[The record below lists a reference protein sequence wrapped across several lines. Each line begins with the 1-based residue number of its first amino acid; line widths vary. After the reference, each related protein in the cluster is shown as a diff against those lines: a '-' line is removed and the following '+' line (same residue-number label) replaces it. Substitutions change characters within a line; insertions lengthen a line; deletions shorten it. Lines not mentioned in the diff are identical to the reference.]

1 MTIYNLIEAYCIVL
15 YCTVPRRATMGIP
28 SYFSNIVKQ
37 YKHVIKKLGGLQRI
51 HNLYMDTNGLI
62 YDAVRVVGSNRG
74 LSDAEYESKLLETV
88 CAKIDEYL
96 AMFRPTNNV
105 FIAFDGVAPVA
116 KLNQQRE
123 RRYKSW
129 FTTVVEQTITRKN
142 ALLDPLSAG
151 SASVRAV
158 STDSKSWNTSAITP
172 GTAFMKKL
180 NIRMNDYCAMKG
192 REIGNTVAYIYS
204 GSDAAGEGEHKLFEY
219 IRENAA
225 YHRDTTTLIYG
236 LDADL
241 IMLCLNHL
249 HISHNIYLYRD
260 TPDFI
265 QSLDSTLSCTDQY
278 YLDIPAFA
286 CSLEAVMRETASP
299 DVGSGSNGAYVS
311 DATTVAGSRS
321 ESESSPTSN
330 ITPEVIAAIDDYIVM
345 AFMLGN
351 DFMPHFPSLNLRTN
365 GMTVLLQT
373 YANMFR
379 ESKEYLVTRKAGAGA
394 GGQQRPTI
402 VWKTMRAFIAL
413 LAETEHNRLM
423 NEHKARDRQSK
434 QRYGGG
440 GGGGGGGGNGRSN
453 PKMGGLGH
461 KTDTSALAVPTVTV
475 DIRDLTKI
483 ACSRVVQLVGNVEQ
497 CHSMTDFMAIP
508 MQERSVEK
516 YIDPFRE
523 NWEYRY
529 YDALFDI
536 DIYASSRKGGGGGGG
551 GNKKS
556 GGSGSVDRLQMIC
569 VNYIEGLE
577 WTMRYYSTGCVD
589 WRWTYKYPYAP
600 LLVDLMRFMPH
611 MDTALFPGGTP
622 VKNPVRDIVQLC
634 YVLPMASH
642 GLLPPVVAEKLKR
655 SYSHYY
661 CDKLDFKWSYC
672 KYFWEAHTELPHIR
686 ISELERAVEGV

>member
-1 MTIYNLIEAYCIVL
+1 
-15 YCTVPRRATMGIP
+15 MGIP

-37 YKHVIKKLGGLQRI
+37 YKHVIKKLSGLPRI

-74 LSDAEYESKLLETV
+74 ISDAEYESKLLETV

-96 AMFRPTNNV
+96 AMFRPTGKV
-105 FIAFDGVAPVA
+105 YIAFDGVAPVA

-151 SASVRAV
+151 AAAAAA
-158 STDSKSWNTSAITP
+158 STDTKAWNTSAITP

-204 GSDAAGEGEHKLFEY
+204 GSDAAGEGEHKIFEY

-249 HISHNIYLYRD
+249 HISQNIYLYRD

-286 CSLEAVMRETASP
+286 CSLEAVMRETATTTTAAAP
-299 DVGSGSNGAYVS
+299 GGGGSAYVS

-379 ESKEYLVTRKAGAGA
+379 ESKEYLVTRKAVTGA
-394 GGQQRPTI
+394 GGRQQRPTI
-402 VWKTMRAFIAL
+402 VWKTMRAFIAS

-440 GGGGGGGGNGRSN
+440 GGGGGNGRSN

-461 KTDTSALAVPTVTV
+461 KTDTPTIAVPTVTV
-475 DIRDLTKI
+475 NIRDLTKI

-497 CHSMTDFMAIP
+497 CHSLNDFMAIP

-536 DIYASSRKGGGGGGG
+536 DIYASSRKGGGGGGI
-551 GNKKS
+551 
-556 GGSGSVDRLQMIC
+556 DRLQMIC

-642 GLLPPVVAEKLKR
+642 GLLPPVVAERLKR

>member
-1 MTIYNLIEAYCIVL
+1 
-15 YCTVPRRATMGIP
+15 MGIP

-37 YKHVIKKLGGLQRI
+37 HKNVIKKLSGLPRI
-51 HNLYMDTNGLI
+51 HNLYLDTNGLI

-74 LSDAEYESKLLETV
+74 MSDDDYEALLIQTV
-88 CAKIDEYL
+88 CEKINEYL
-96 AMFRPTNNV
+96 AMFRPSDKV

-142 ALLDPLSAG
+142 ALLDPTVATAAAAG
-151 SASVRAV
+151 AQKA
-158 STDSKSWNTSAITP
+158 WNTSSITP
-172 GTAFMKKL
+172 GTRFMTKL
-180 NIRMNDYCAMKG
+180 NTQMRDYCAEKA
-192 REIGNTVAYIYS
+192 RVIGTTVEYIYS
-204 GSDAAGEGEHKLFEY
+204 GSDAPGEGEHKIFEY
-219 IRENAA
+219 IRDNAGV
-225 YHRDTTTLIYG
+225 HKDTTTLIYG

-249 HISHNIYLYRD
+249 HVSEHIYLYRD

-265 QSLDSTLSCTDQY
+265 QSLDSTLSSSDQY
-278 YLDIPAFA
+278 YLDIPEFA
-286 CSLEAVMRETASP
+286 CSLEAVMRESA
-299 DVGSGSNGAYVS
+299 GAAAGARGGVYIS
-311 DATTVAGSRS
+311 DAKTEAKAAAATVATAKAATAAVVATAAKSR
-321 ESESSPTSN
+321 

-379 ESKEYLVTRKAGAGA
+379 ESKEYLVERK
-394 GGQQRPTI
+394 GGRPTI

-413 LAETEHNRLM
+413 LAETEHNRFM
-423 NEHKARDRQSK
+423 NEHKTRDRQGK
-434 QRYGGG
+434 QRFGGG
-440 GGGGGGGGNGRSN
+440 GA
-453 PKMGGLGH
+453 KMGGLGH
-461 KTDTSALAVPTVTV
+461 IAAADAARPIVAAV
-475 DIRDLTKI
+475 DIRELTKV
-483 ACSRVVQLVGNVEQ
+483 ACDRVVQMVGNLEG
-497 CHSMTDFMAIP
+497 CHSLNEFMGIP
-508 MQERSVEK
+508 MQERAVER

-529 YDALFDI
+529 YDALLDV
-536 DIYASSRKGGGGGGG
+536 DIYAKGRGRG
-551 GNKKS
+551 
-556 GGSGSVDRLQMIC
+556 GGSGVDRLQMIC

-589 WRWTYKYPYAP
+589 WRWTYKYSYAP
-600 LLVDLMRFMPH
+600 LLVDLMRYIPH
-611 MDTALFPGGTP
+611 LDTALFPEGIP
-622 VKNPVRDIVQLC
+622 VKNPVRDLVQLC
-634 YVLPMASH
+634 YVLPMSGH
-642 GLLPPVVAEKLKR
+642 GLLPPLLAEKLKR

-686 ISELERAVEGV
+686 IEELERAVAEVVG

>member
-1 MTIYNLIEAYCIVL
+1 
-15 YCTVPRRATMGIP
+15 MGIP

-37 YKHVIKKLGGLQRI
+37 YKHVIKKLAGLPQI

-62 YDAVRVVGSNRG
+62 YDAVRVVGSNHG
-74 LSDAEYESKLLETV
+74 MSDDEYESKIIQCV

-96 AMFRPTNNV
+96 LLFRPTNKV
-105 FIAFDGVAPVA
+105 LIAFDGVAPVA

-129 FTTVVEQTITRKN
+129 FTGVVEKTIMRKN
-142 ALLDPLSAG
+142 ALLLDPLSS
-151 SASVRAV
+151 SAIKAPVTDISV
-158 STDSKSWNTSAITP
+158 DSKAWNTSSITP
-172 GTAFMKKL
+172 GTRFMTKL
-180 NIRMNDYCAMKG
+180 NSRMQDYCAEKG
-192 REIGNTVAYIYS
+192 REIGSSVVYVYS
-204 GSDAAGEGEHKLFEY
+204 GSNVPGEGEHKIFEY
-219 IRENAA
+219 IRENGL

-249 HISHNIYLYRD
+249 HISQNIYLYRD
-260 TPDFI
+260 TPEFI
-265 QSLDSTLSCTDQY
+265 QSLDSTLSSSDQY

-286 CSLEAVMRETASP
+286 CSLEAVMHETTTPLLANNNS
-299 DVGSGSNGAYVS
+299 AYTS
-311 DATTVAGSRS
+311 DSTTVAAKVAIDATSSSASR
-321 ESESSPTSN
+321 
-330 ITPEVIAAIDDYIVM
+330 ITPDVIATIDDYIVM

-379 ESKEYLVTRKAGAGA
+379 VSKEYLVMRDVRT
-394 GGQQRPTI
+394 GQPKI
-402 VWKTMRAFIAL
+402 VWKTMRAFIGL
-413 LAETEHNRLM
+413 LAETEHNRFM
-423 NEHKARDRQSK
+423 NEHKLRDRQSK
-434 QRYGGG
+434 QRFGGGGDGGG
-440 GGGGGGGGNGRSN
+440 GGGGGGGG
-453 PKMGGLGH
+453 KGGLGH
-461 KTDTSALAVPTVTV
+461 KQATTDTVVAPAAVVV

-483 ACSRVVQLVGNVEQ
+483 ACNRVVQLVGNVER
-497 CHSMTDFMAIP
+497 CHSMNDFMLIP
-508 MQERSVEK
+508 MQERAVEK

-536 DIYASSRKGGGGGGG
+536 DIYA
-551 GNKKS
+551 KS
-556 GGSGSVDRLQMIC
+556 GGNGTISRLQSIC

-611 MDTALFPGGTP
+611 LDTTLFPNK
-622 VKNPVRDIVQLC
+622 VEKNPVRDLVQLC

-642 GLLPPVVAEKLKR
+642 GLLPTVVAEKLKR
-655 SYSHYY
+655 SYSNYY

-686 ISELERAVEGV
+686 ISELERVVVGV

>member
-1 MTIYNLIEAYCIVL
+1 
-15 YCTVPRRATMGIP
+15 MGIP

-37 YKHVIKKLGGLQRI
+37 YKNVIKRLAGLPQI

-62 YDAVRVVGSNRG
+62 YDAVRVVGSNHG
-74 LSDAEYESKLLETV
+74 MSDDEYETKIIQCV

-96 AMFRPTNNV
+96 LMFRPTNKV
-105 FIAFDGVAPVA
+105 LIAFDGVAPVA

-129 FTTVVEQTITRKN
+129 FTGVVEKTIVRKN
-142 ALLDPLSAG
+142 ALLNPPLVSATG
-151 SASVRAV
+151 ASGDTKA
-158 STDSKSWNTSAITP
+158 WNTSSITP
-172 GTAFMKKL
+172 GTRFMTKL
-180 NIRMNDYCAMKG
+180 NSRMQDYCEEKG
-192 REIGNTVAYIYS
+192 REIGSKILYIYS
-204 GSDAAGEGEHKLFEY
+204 GSDVPGEGEHKIFEY
-219 IRENAA
+219 VRENGV

-249 HISHNIYLYRD
+249 HISQNIYLYRD
-260 TPDFI
+260 TPEFI
-265 QSLDSTLSCTDQY
+265 QSLDSTLSSSDQF

-286 CSLEAVMRETASP
+286 CSLEAVMRETTAP
-299 DVGSGSNGAYVS
+299 VVTNNNTAYNS
-311 DATTVAGSRS
+311 DSTTVAAKVAIDAASSSR
-321 ESESSPTSN
+321 

-379 ESKEYLVTRKAGAGA
+379 ESKEYLVTRDIRT
-394 GGQQRPTI
+394 GQPKI
-402 VWKTMRAFIAL
+402 VWKTIRAFIAL

-423 NEHKARDRQSK
+423 NEHKMRDRQGK
-434 QRYGGG
+434 QRFGGGDGGG
-440 GGGGGGGGNGRSN
+440 GGG
-453 PKMGGLGH
+453 KGGLGH
-461 KTDTSALAVPTVTV
+461 KQATAETVVASAAVVV

-483 ACSRVVQLVGNVEQ
+483 ACNRVIQLVGNVER
-497 CHSMTDFMAIP
+497 CHSMNDFMMIP
-508 MQERSVEK
+508 MQERAVEK

-529 YDALFDI
+529 YDALFEI
-536 DIYASSRKGGGGGGG
+536 DIYANGGGGKGA
-551 GNKKS
+551 NKS
-556 GGSGSVDRLQMIC
+556 GGIDRVQSIC

-611 MDTALFPGGTP
+611 LDTALFPNT
-622 VKNPVRDIVQLC
+622 VEKNPVRDLVQLC

-642 GLLPPVVAEKLKR
+642 GLLPPAVAEKLKR
-655 SYSHYY
+655 SYSNYY

-686 ISELERAVEGV
+686 ISELERVVVGM

>member
-1 MTIYNLIEAYCIVL
+1 
-15 YCTVPRRATMGIP
+15 MGIP

-37 YKHVIKKLGGLQRI
+37 YKNVIKKLAGLPQI

-62 YDAVRVVGSNRG
+62 YDAVRVVGSNHG
-74 LSDAEYESKLLETV
+74 MSDDDYESKIIQCV

-96 AMFRPTNNV
+96 LMFRPTNKV
-105 FIAFDGVAPVA
+105 LIAFDGVAPVA

-129 FTTVVEQTITRKN
+129 FTGVVEKTILRKN
-142 ALLDPLSAG
+142 ALLDPLLIPATG
-151 SASVRAV
+151 ASGDTKA
-158 STDSKSWNTSAITP
+158 WNTSSITP
-172 GTAFMKKL
+172 GTRFMTKL
-180 NIRMNDYCAMKG
+180 NSRMQDYCAEKG
-192 REIGNTVAYIYS
+192 REIGSHVLYIYT
-204 GSDAAGEGEHKLFEY
+204 GSDVPGEGEHKIFEY
-219 IRENAA
+219 IRENGV

-249 HISHNIYLYRD
+249 HISQNIYLYRD
-260 TPDFI
+260 TPEFI
-265 QSLDSTLSCTDQY
+265 QSLDSTLSSTDQF

-286 CSLEAVMRETASP
+286 CSLEAVMRETTTPLLANKN
-299 DVGSGSNGAYVS
+299 SGSYTS
-311 DATTVAGSRS
+311 DSTTVTANVAFDTV
-321 ESESSPTSN
+321 SSC
-330 ITPEVIAAIDDYIVM
+330 ITPSVIAAIDDYIVM

-379 ESKEYLVTRKAGAGA
+379 ASKEYLVARDVRT
-394 GGQQRPTI
+394 GQPKI
-402 VWKTMRAFIAL
+402 VWKTMRAFIGL

-423 NEHKARDRQSK
+423 NEHKLRDRQSK
-434 QRYGGG
+434 QRFGGG
-440 GGGGGGGGNGRSN
+440 GGGGGESGGKG
-453 PKMGGLGH
+453 KGGLGQ
-461 KTDTSALAVPTVTV
+461 KQAATDTVVAPTVVV

-483 ACSRVVQLVGNVEQ
+483 ACNRIVQLVGNVER
-497 CHSMTDFMAIP
+497 CHSMNDFMLIP
-508 MQERSVEK
+508 MQERAVEK

-529 YDALFDI
+529 YDALFEI
-536 DIYASSRKGGGGGGG
+536 DIYANNGREGGGKGA
-551 GNKKS
+551 NKS
-556 GGSGSVDRLQMIC
+556 GGMDRVQSIC

-589 WRWTYKYPYAP
+589 WRWTYKFPYAP
-600 LLVDLMRFMPH
+600 LLVDLMRYMPH
-611 MDTALFPGGTP
+611 LDTALFPNET
-622 VKNPVRDIVQLC
+622 VAKNPVRDLVQLC

-642 GLLPPVVAEKLKR
+642 GLLPPAVAEKLKR
-655 SYSHYY
+655 SYSSYY

-686 ISELERAVEGV
+686 ISELERVVVGV

>member
-1 MTIYNLIEAYCIVL
+1 
-15 YCTVPRRATMGIP
+15 MGIP

-37 YKHVIKKLGGLQRI
+37 YKHVIKKLGGLPRI

-62 YDAVRVVGSNRG
+62 YDAVRVIGSNRG
-74 LSDAEYESKLLETV
+74 MSDVEYESKLLETV

-96 AMFRPTNNV
+96 AMFRPTGKV
-105 FIAFDGVAPVA
+105 YIAFDGVAPVA

-151 SASVRAV
+151 AAAAAA
-158 STDSKSWNTSAITP
+158 STDTKAWNTSAITP

-204 GSDAAGEGEHKLFEY
+204 GSDAAGEGEHKIFEY

-249 HISHNIYLYRD
+249 HISQNIYLYRD

-286 CSLEAVMRETASP
+286 CSLEAVMRETATTTTAAAP
-299 DVGSGSNGAYVS
+299 GGGGSAYVS

-379 ESKEYLVTRKAGAGA
+379 ESKEYLVTRKAVTGA
-394 GGQQRPTI
+394 GGRQQRPTI
-402 VWKTMRAFIAL
+402 VWKTMRAFIAS

-440 GGGGGGGGNGRSN
+440 GGGGGNGRSN

-461 KTDTSALAVPTVTV
+461 KTDTPTIAVPTVTV
-475 DIRDLTKI
+475 NIRDLTKI

-497 CHSMTDFMAIP
+497 CHSLNDFMAIP

-536 DIYASSRKGGGGGGG
+536 DIYASSRKGGGGGGI
-551 GNKKS
+551 
-556 GGSGSVDRLQMIC
+556 DRLQMIC

-600 LLVDLMRFMPH
+600 LLVDLMRYMPH
-611 MDTALFPGGTP
+611 LDTALFPGGTP

-642 GLLPPVVAEKLKR
+642 GLLPPAVAEKLKR

-686 ISELERAVEGV
+686 ISELERAVEGA

>member
-1 MTIYNLIEAYCIVL
+1 
-15 YCTVPRRATMGIP
+15 MGIP

-37 YKHVIKKLGGLQRI
+37 YKHVIKKLAGLPQI

-62 YDAVRVVGSNRG
+62 YDAVRVVGSNHG
-74 LSDAEYESKLLETV
+74 MSDDEYESKIIQCV

-96 AMFRPTNNV
+96 LLFRPTNKV
-105 FIAFDGVAPVA
+105 LIAFDGVAPVA

-129 FTTVVEQTITRKN
+129 FTGVVEKTIARKN
-142 ALLDPLSAG
+142 VLLYPLSS
-151 SASVRAV
+151 SATKAPATDISA
-158 STDSKSWNTSAITP
+158 DSKAWNTSSITP
-172 GTAFMKKL
+172 GTRFMTKL
-180 NIRMNDYCAMKG
+180 NSRMQDYCAEKG
-192 REIGNTVAYIYS
+192 REIGSSVVYVYS
-204 GSDAAGEGEHKLFEY
+204 GSNVPGEGEHKIFEY
-219 IRENAA
+219 IRENGL

-249 HISHNIYLYRD
+249 HISQNIYLYRD
-260 TPDFI
+260 TPEFS
-265 QSLDSTLSCTDQY
+265 QSLDSTLSSSDQY

-286 CSLEAVMRETASP
+286 CSLEAVMHETTTPLLANNNSAYTS
-299 DVGSGSNGAYVS
+299 DSTTVGAKVAI
-311 DATTVAGSRS
+311 DATSSSSSSRI
-321 ESESSPTSN
+321 TSN
-330 ITPEVIAAIDDYIVM
+330 VIAAIDDYIVM

-379 ESKEYLVTRKAGAGA
+379 VSKEYLVMRDVRT
-394 GGQQRPTI
+394 GQPKI
-402 VWKTMRAFIAL
+402 VWKTMRAFIGL
-413 LAETEHNRLM
+413 LAETEHNRFM
-423 NEHKARDRQSK
+423 NEHKLRDRQSK
-434 QRYGGG
+434 QRFGGGGDGGG
-440 GGGGGGGGNGRSN
+440 GGGGGG
-453 PKMGGLGH
+453 KGGLGH
-461 KTDTSALAVPTVTV
+461 KQATTDTVVAPAAVVV

-483 ACSRVVQLVGNVEQ
+483 ACNRVVQLVGNVER
-497 CHSMTDFMAIP
+497 CHSMNDFMLIP
-508 MQERSVEK
+508 MQERAVEK

-536 DIYASSRKGGGGGGG
+536 DIYA
-551 GNKKS
+551 KS
-556 GGSGSVDRLQMIC
+556 GGNGTISRLQSIC

-611 MDTALFPGGTP
+611 LDTTLFPNK
-622 VKNPVRDIVQLC
+622 VEKNPVRDLVQLC

-642 GLLPPVVAEKLKR
+642 GLLPTVVAEKLKR
-655 SYSHYY
+655 SYSNYY

-686 ISELERAVEGV
+686 ISELERVVVGV

>member
-1 MTIYNLIEAYCIVL
+1 
-15 YCTVPRRATMGIP
+15 MGIP

-37 YKHVIKKLGGLQRI
+37 HKNVIKKLSGLPRI
-51 HNLYMDTNGLI
+51 HNLYLDTNGLI

-74 LSDAEYESKLLETV
+74 MSDDDYEALLIRTV
-88 CAKIDEYL
+88 CEKINEYL
-96 AMFRPTNNV
+96 AMFRPSDKV

-142 ALLDPLSAG
+142 ALLDPTVATVAVAATVAAAG
-151 SASVRAV
+151 AQKA
-158 STDSKSWNTSAITP
+158 WNTSSITP
-172 GTAFMKKL
+172 GTRFMTKL
-180 NIRMNDYCAMKG
+180 NTQMRDYCAEKA
-192 REIGNTVAYIYS
+192 RVIGTTVEYIYS
-204 GSDAAGEGEHKLFEY
+204 GSDAPGEGEHKIFEY
-219 IRENAA
+219 IRDNAGV
-225 YHRDTTTLIYG
+225 HKNTTTLIYG

-249 HISHNIYLYRD
+249 HVSEHIYLYRD

-265 QSLDSTLSCTDQY
+265 QSLDSTLSSSDQY
-278 YLDIPAFA
+278 YLDIPEFA
-286 CSLEAVMRETASP
+286 CSLEAVMRESTGAT
-299 DVGSGSNGAYVS
+299 SGARGGAYIS
-311 DATTVAGSRS
+311 DAKTEAKAAVAAAATTGVAATAAVVATAVKSR
-321 ESESSPTSN
+321 

-379 ESKEYLVTRKAGAGA
+379 ESKEYLVTRATADR
-394 GGQQRPTI
+394 RPTI

-413 LAETEHNRLM
+413 LADTEHNRFM
-423 NEHKARDRQSK
+423 NEHKTRDRQGK
-434 QRYGGG
+434 QRFGGG
-440 GGGGGGGGNGRSN
+440 GA
-453 PKMGGLGH
+453 KMGGLGH
-461 KTDTSALAVPTVTV
+461 IAAADAAQPIVAV
-475 DIRDLTKI
+475 DIRELTKV
-483 ACSRVVQLVGNVEQ
+483 ACDRVVQMVGNLEG
-497 CHSMTDFMAIP
+497 CHSLNEFMGIP
-508 MQERSVEK
+508 MQERAVER

-529 YDALFDI
+529 YDALLDV
-536 DIYASSRKGGGGGGG
+536 DIYAKGRGRGGGV
-551 GNKKS
+551 S
-556 GGSGSVDRLQMIC
+556 GVDRLQMIC

-589 WRWTYKYPYAP
+589 WRWTYKYSYAP
-600 LLVDLMRFMPH
+600 LLVDLMRYIPH
-611 MDTALFPGGTP
+611 LDTALFPEGIP
-622 VKNPVRDIVQLC
+622 VKNPVRDLVQLC
-634 YVLPMASH
+634 YVLPMSGH
-642 GLLPPVVAEKLKR
+642 GLLPPLLAEKLKR

-686 ISELERAVEGV
+686 IEELERAVAEVVG

>member
-1 MTIYNLIEAYCIVL
+1 MRVVCE
-15 YCTVPRRATMGIP
+15 MGIP

-37 YKHVIKKLGGLQRI
+37 HKNVIKKLSGLPRI

-62 YDAVRVVGSNRG
+62 YDAVRVVGANSGMSN
-74 LSDAEYESKLLETV
+74 DEYEARLIQTV
-88 CAKIDEYL
+88 CEKINEYL
-96 AMFRPTNNV
+96 ALFRPSDKV
-105 FIAFDGVAPVA
+105 LIAFDGVAPVA

-142 ALLDPLSAG
+142 ALLDLTVA
-151 SASVRAV
+151 AV
-158 STDSKSWNTSAITP
+158 GAAAAPKAWNTSSITP
-172 GTAFMKKL
+172 GTRFMAKL
-180 NIRMNDYCAMKG
+180 DQQMHDYCAEKA
-192 REIGNTVAYIYS
+192 RVIGTTVEYIYS
-204 GSDAAGEGEHKLFEY
+204 GSYVPGEGEHKIFEY
-219 IRENAA
+219 IRDNAG
-225 YHRDTTTLIYG
+225 YHKDTTTLIYG

-249 HISHNIYLYRD
+249 HISQNIYLYRD
-260 TPDFI
+260 TPEFI
-265 QSLDSTLSCTDQY
+265 QSLDSTLSSDEQY
-278 YLDIPAFA
+278 YLDIPTFA
-286 CSLEAVMRETASP
+286 CSLEAVMRETASAA
-299 DVGSGSNGAYVS
+299 VGGAYVS
-311 DATTVAGSRS
+311 AAQSAAAEAKTNANASSAAVVAR
-321 ESESSPTSN
+321 PY

-379 ESKEYLVTRKAGAGA
+379 ESKEYLVTRATADG
-394 GGQQRPTI
+394 RPTI

-413 LAETEHNRLM
+413 LAETEHNRFM
-423 NEHKARDRQSK
+423 NEHKTRDRQGK
-434 QRYGGG
+434 QRFGGG
-440 GGGGGGGGNGRSN
+440 GGGGGGGTR
-453 PKMGGLGH
+453 MGGLGH
-461 KTDTSALAVPTVTV
+461 NASTVASMGTPQPIVAV
-475 DIRDLTKI
+475 DIRELTKV
-483 ACSRVVQLVGNVEQ
+483 ACDRVVQLVGNIER
-497 CHSMTDFMAIP
+497 CHSLNEFMGIP
-508 MQERSVEK
+508 MQERAVER

-529 YDALFDI
+529 YDALLGV
-536 DIYASSRKGGGGGGG
+536 DIYAKERGRGRGGGG
-551 GNKKS
+551 
-556 GGSGSVDRLQMIC
+556 VDRLQMIC

-600 LLVDLMRFMPH
+600 LLVDLMRYIPH
-611 MDTALFPGGTP
+611 LDTALFPGGTP
-622 VKNPVRDIVQLC
+622 VKNPVRDLVQLC
-634 YVLPMASH
+634 YVLPMSGH
-642 GLLPPVVAEKLKR
+642 GLLPPLLAEKLKR

-686 ISELERAVEGV
+686 IEELERAVAEVV